1 MDRAEARRKLE
12 HSTRFQFVGDR
23 LVVRS
28 VALLA
33 AIERQGSVKEEIGVV
48 RQDAHRHETA
58 LNWAA

>member
-23 LVVRS
+23 LVVRNA
-28 VALLA
+28 ALLA
-33 AIERQGSVKEEIGVV
+33 AIERLGSVKEEIGVV
-48 RQDAHRHETA
+48 RQDTHRQETT